1 MEIKREAT
9 ETLQSLVDNL
19 DETAMV
25 PTLEGGKVVYLLK
38 IECKQ
43 PSILQGDIGDYNP
56 ANLFKLWKSITSS
69 HVYEKSRGNLAG
81 RAAENGT

>member
-1 MEIKREAT
+1 
-9 ETLQSLVDNL
+9 
-19 DETAMV
+19 MV

-56 ANLFKLWKSITSS
+56 ATCSS
-69 HVYEKSRGNLAG
+69 SGKVLLAHMPMKRVEEILAG